1 MRKYVA
7 LASSLAAL
15 AAAPALA
22 GGYVAPVADVE
33 PVVAVTPAP
42 IVGTWAG
49 GYLGANVNYG
59 KAEFD
64 PSDDRPEPDGAN
76 FALRGGYDWQRGNGV
91 FGLGAEYNLATYKD
105 DLDLGD
111 GTEEHELK
119 NVGTVFLRAGYAFS
133 EQLMAYGLLG
143 YSHAKLEAPGISE
156 SVDGATLGLGAEYR
170 FNPNWSGYAEYAYT
184 DFGDVD
190 AYAPDLDLS
199 QVKLGVNFRF

>member
-49 GYLGANVNYG
+49 GYVGANLNYG

-64 PSDDRPEPDGAN
+64 PSDDFAEPDGAN

-91 FGLGAEYNLATYKD
+91 FGLGAEYNLAKYED
-105 DLDLGD
+105 DFD
-111 GTEEHELK
+111 GVDTELK
-119 NVGTVFLRAGYAFS
+119 NVGTVFVRAGYAFS
-133 EQLMAYGLLG
+133 EQLLAAL
-143 YSHAKLEAPGISE
+143 
-156 SVDGATLGLGAEYR
+156 R
-170 FNPNWSGYAEYAYT
+170 
-184 DFGDVD
+184 
-190 AYAPDLDLS
+190 PDLPHNRWHRLMT
-199 QVKLGVNFRF
+199 QTELAAA